1 MKLDANELNNIFDK
15 LHNVYKKKHISCTI
29 QEVYSNLD
37 NKQDK
42 LIRKEFK
49 LKDEN
54 RVILGAEYN
63 DAQEVAF
70 VYTEDSNG
78 RRQAIDMEKSKDNS
92 KVNTLAMM
100 KSNNRLATA
109 LENKAK
115 QQTKEPTVKEPTS
128 SKSQEITPELLAIL
142 SAYDKRA

>member
-1 MKLDANELNNIFDK
+1 
-15 LHNVYKKKHISCTI
+15 
-29 QEVYSNLD
+29 
-37 NKQDK
+37 
-42 LIRKEFK
+42 
-49 LKDEN
+49 
-54 RVILGAEYN
+54 
-63 DAQEVAF
+63 
-70 VYTEDSNG
+70 
-78 RRQAIDMEKSKDNS
+78 DMEKSKDNS